1 MKCPSFNAPDSF
13 NILVYS
19 VSRIDIILK
28 TRINKLRAK
37 YTMATKEQ
45 ELTYQNIIELF
56 NLAEKLLQTVKNN
69 DDLNDAL
76 VKLKAIEPFIINSVH
91 FSELLSESYIKILKD
106 SNNTEL
112 KEDLAKYIAEIIN
125 SLTKYNNKL
134 KVNSENE

>member
-1 MKCPSFNAPDSF
+1 
-13 NILVYS
+13 
-19 VSRIDIILK
+19 
-28 TRINKLRAK
+28 
-37 YTMATKEQ
+37 MATKEQ